1 MDLSSA
7 IATYFHGEKNGG
19 LILVLVAVCGISI
32 AAILSPIRYEL
43 RAFCTTMGILALSLF
58 ALGLGLYLKTDAQV
72 SALHTSL
79 ASGGLAVEV
88 TRMARVQQ
96 NFVVLEWVWLALIAG
111 SAIVAVTCKHHATVG
126 QVALA
131 FLFALSTLLCFDVIA
146 ERRGAVYYAALRAAA
161 AK

>member
-58 ALGLGLYLKTDAQV
+58 ALGL
-72 SALHTSL
+72 
-79 ASGGLAVEV
+79 
-88 TRMARVQQ
+88 
-96 NFVVLEWVWLALIAG
+96 VVLGPGPLGCSNPVGTDFDDDKDAG
-111 SAIVAVTCKHHATVG
+111 TIGSQGPIG
-126 QVALA
+126 
-131 FLFALSTLLCFDVIA
+131 
-146 ERRGAVYYAALRAAA
+146 
-161 AK
+161 